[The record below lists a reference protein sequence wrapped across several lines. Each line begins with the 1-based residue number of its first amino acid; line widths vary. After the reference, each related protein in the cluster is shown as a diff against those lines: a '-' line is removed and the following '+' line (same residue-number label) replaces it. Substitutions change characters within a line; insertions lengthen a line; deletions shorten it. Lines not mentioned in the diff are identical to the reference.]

1 MRTQH
6 IIPAIIPDSL
16 EHLTLRL
23 REIRD
28 VVMRVQIDVM
38 DGTYAPTTSW
48 PYSGID
54 RDRFEAIRR
63 EDEGL
68 PYWQDVEFEI
78 DLMVQK
84 PEDRIEEW
92 ALAGAACL
100 IIHVDS
106 TDALERICADCTE
119 RRIEVAL
126 AVSPSTDIEALAP
139 YIESAVFVQCMGSDR
154 IGRHGVA
161 LDPRTYEVVRTIR
174 KRWPTIPVGVDIGVN
189 EETIPK
195 LIQAGATRF
204 AAGSA
209 VFGGGDAKHAF
220 ATLEA
225 MTRELLH
232 DIPES
237 DE

>member
-16 EHLTLRL
+16 EHLTMRI
-23 REIRD
+23 REVRD
-28 VVMRVQIDVM
+28 VAMRVQIDVM

-48 PYSGID
+48 PYSGIE

-84 PEDRIEEW
+84 PEERIEEW

-100 IIHVDS
+100 IIHADS
-106 TDALERICADCTE
+106 TDALERIFTECAD
-119 RRIEVAL
+119 RRVEVAL
-126 AVSPSTDIEALAP
+126 AVSPSTNLQLIEP
-139 YIESAVFVQCMGSDR
+139 YVTSAVFVQCMGNDR
-154 IGRHGVA
+154 IGRHGVP
-161 LDPRTYEVVRTIR
+161 LDPRTYDVVSTIR
-174 KRWPTIPVGVDIGVN
+174 KRWPTIPIGVDIGVN
-189 EETIPK
+189 EETIPS
-195 LIQAGATRF
+195 LIEAGATRF

-220 ATLEA
+220 TTLET
-225 MTRELLH
+225 MTRELLN
-232 DIPES
+232 DTSEN